1 MASLTNAGKSC
12 SVITYDWWDKYDRS
26 KCTREEEVKLCL
38 IEVNEMYR
46 EGLEESPLT
55 DAEYDFLMSCVDEEL
70 AVEDKLRN
78 YIKYHLITWRNRKK
92 LKNERLM

>member
-1 MASLTNAGKSC
+1 MASLINAGKSC

-55 DAEYDFLMSCVDEEL
+55 DAEYDFLMSCVDD
-70 AVEDKLRN
+70 ADF
-78 YIKYHLITWRNRKK
+78 KK
-92 LKNERLM
+92 EIGTGLGAEFVPQYKKDGK